1 MGDRKYAEEGT
12 YPITV
17 FVSHDTAPTASVA
30 SSATVSDPA
39 VSPTGGFTVTA
50 VEGADSGAQTVATFT
65 DPGGA
70 EVVGDYAASINWGD
84 GSLASSG
91 SITLSGAVFTVKGTH
106 TYAEEG
112 TKTIT
117 VTLRHATAATA
128 HATNKAA

>member
-50 VEGADSGAQTVATFT
+50 VEGAASGSRTVATFT
-65 DPGGA
+65 DPGTPAAVGHNADSA
-70 EVVGDYAASINWGD
+70 EFGGGETSPRHG
-84 GSLASSG
+84 
-91 SITLSGAVFTVKGTH
+91 
-106 TYAEEG
+106 
-112 TKTIT
+112 TIT
-117 VTLRHATAATA
+117 RGGLEGGRVRNEGQARGAPDTS
-128 HATNKAA
+128 KK

>member
-50 VEGADSGAQTVATFT
+50 VEGADSGSRTVATFT
-65 DPGGA
+65 DPGTPAG
-70 EVVGDYAASINWGD
+70 EVLTDYSANIDWGD
-84 GSLASSG
+84 SSSSAGTITPNAGVPTPKGSPN
-91 SITLSGAVFTVKGTH
+91 
-106 TYAEEG
+106 YAEEG
-112 TKTIT
+112 NKTIT
-117 VTLRHATAATA
+117 VT
-128 HATNKAA
+128 